1 MHRNATPWLRGLLA
15 ALGLVCLFGMA
26 KAQPGGPQFDPTH
39 YWTYHIL
46 DQFTTGPQP
55 IFVRDQFFKQGVAV
69 SVDSLDRL
77 LNWVQKNNS
86 AVTDTLIHY
95 TWWNIIEKL
104 PVNRLVTVTN
114 QFGSFPVQVLNLEF
128 LLAPAFKNFTNA
140 VGQPPTANHYLCYKA
155 TGFPGPPVGFDMR
168 DEWHVDFQKP
178 QDLQY
183 LCAPCLK
190 QHLGQTFPVVDTV
203 THFAVYPIT
212 PTSQN
217 FVPFILDQFLN
228 HQHFVTQFPIEYLF
242 VPSDK
247 IDRPTASK
255 RSTWGRLKELYR

>member
-1 MHRNATPWLRGLLA
+1 MLGTPSQLCFTRDERPGTRPRALPPTRVRRSAARLRLRDGAVAGRTDGNLREGTRPPYLIVRCPMHRNATPWLRGLLA
-15 ALGLVCLFGMA
+15 ALGLVCVFGMA

-55 IFVRDQFFKQGVAV
+55 IFVKDQFFKQGVAV
-69 SVDSLDRL
+69 TVDSLDRL

-128 LLAPAFKNFTNA
+128 LLAPA
-140 VGQPPTANHYLCYKA
+140 
-155 TGFPGPPVGFDMR
+155 
-168 DEWHVDFQKP
+168 
-178 QDLQY
+178 
-183 LCAPCLK
+183 LK
-190 QHLGQTFPVVDTV
+190 HS
-203 THFAVYPIT
+203 THA
-212 PTSQN
+212 
-217 FVPFILDQFLN
+217 
-228 HQHFVTQFPIEYLF
+228 
-242 VPSDK
+242 
-247 IDRPTASK
+247 
-255 RSTWGRLKELYR
+255 